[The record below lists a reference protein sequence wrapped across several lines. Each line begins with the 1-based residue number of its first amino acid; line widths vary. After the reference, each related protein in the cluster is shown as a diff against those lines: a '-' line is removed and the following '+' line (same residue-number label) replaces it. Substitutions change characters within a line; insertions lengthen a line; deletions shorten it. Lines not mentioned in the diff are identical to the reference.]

1 MGRVLT
7 DILSRAER
15 SERMRRVRSKDTK
28 PEMTL
33 RRLLHGMGYRYRLH
47 RGDLPGS
54 PDIVFPSRRA
64 VIFVHGCFWH
74 GHDCKRG
81 ARVPK
86 TNADYWLA
94 KVARNVERD
103 RRTMASLDAAGWRS
117 LVVWECRI
125 KDRAALEV
133 ELVAFLDPPVRLE
146 KAGDERAVA

>member
-1 MGRVLT
+1 
-7 DILSRAER
+7 
-15 SERMRRVRSKDTK
+15 
-28 PEMTL
+28 MTL